1 MLMIKLYGFGG
12 NFGMVDAS
20 PFVVKVDL
28 FLRVADIPFESI
40 GDFTK
45 LNKSPKGKL
54 PFIEDGNEKI
64 GDSTFIQAYLTDKYQ
79 VTLNANLSAE
89 EEAIAHLINK
99 TLDENLYWCLMYC
112 RWVMDDT
119 WNTIKRALFKDVPAP
134 LLSTVAGFVRRGTL
148 KSLHKQGTGRHS
160 EQEVLKIADDTF
172 QSLSA
177 LLGDKNYFFGDE
189 ISSLDINIYAH
200 IAQFIL
206 VDYDNAFNQKARE
219 YDNLVNYCK
228 RIHQAYY

>member
-1 MLMIKLYGFGG
+1 MIKLYGFGK

-28 FLRVADIPFESI
+28 FLRVAGIPFESI

-54 PFIEDGNEKI
+54 PYIEDGGKKI
-64 GDSTFIQAYLTDKYQ
+64 GDSAFIQAYLTDTYN
-79 VTLNANLSAE
+79 VSLNTGLSTE
-89 EEAIAHLINK
+89 NEAIAHLINK

-112 RWVMDDT
+112 RWAMDDT
-119 WNTIKRALFKDVPAP
+119 WSILKKSLFKDVPSP
-134 LLSTVAGFVRRGTL
+134 LLSVVAGFVRRGTL

-172 QSLSA
+172 RSLSA
-177 LLGDKNYFFGDE
+177 LLGDKDYFFGDE
-189 ISSLDINIYAH
+189 ITGLDINVYAH

-206 VDYDNAFNQKARE
+206 VDYDNVFNKKAKE
-219 YDNLVNYCK
+219 YDNLVNFCE
-228 RIHQAYY
+228 RIHQIYY

>member
-1 MLMIKLYGFGG
+1 MIKLYGFGE
-12 NFGMVDAS
+12 NFGVVDAS

-28 FLRVADIPFESI
+28 LLRVAGIPFESI

-54 PFIEDGNEKI
+54 PYIEDGAKKI
-64 GDSTFIQAYLTDKYQ
+64 GDSTFIQAYLIEKYNIS
-79 VTLNANLSAE
+79 LNVGLSTE
-89 EEAIAHLINK
+89 QEAIAHFINK

-112 RWVMDDT
+112 RWVLDDT
-119 WNTIKRALFKDVPAP
+119 WNILKKSLFKVIPSP
-134 LLSTVAGFVRRGTL
+134 LLSIVAGFVRKGML

-172 QSLSA
+172 RALSA
-177 LLGDKNYFFGDE
+177 LLGDKTYFFGDE
-189 ISSLDINIYAH
+189 ITVLDINVYAH

-206 VDYDNAFNQKARE
+206 VDYDSVFNEKAKE
-219 YDNLVNYCK
+219 YDNLVGFCE
-228 RIHQAYY
+228 RIHQKYYL